1 MLTGLRSWIRHY
13 ILGKNP
19 ICTECGAPMMKSG
32 YPKMGVQHYKCRLR
46 TFTGWCC
53 EVEGCEETAVT
64 GKGFCP
70 EHLVDRGG

>member
-1 MLTGLRSWIRHY
+1 
-13 ILGKNP
+13 
-19 ICTECGAPMMKSG
+19 MMKSG

-64 GKGFCP
+64 GKDFCP